1 MKKILITSINIIILV
16 LLAIPVFTFIKNVSS
31 QAAIASPVNSAN
43 SGLVNFNAANPGQA
57 GQSVNLTL
65 AEVAKHNQ
73 SNDCWLII
81 NNQVYDLSSYAPYHP
96 GGSAMLPY
104 CGREATAAYNDKD
117 GGGAPH
123 SQNAANLLTNYF
135 IGQLGQQSKNLSG
148 QPVAPPA
155 GINQLNREIE
165 DD

>member
-1 MKKILITSINIIILV
+1 MKKILIVAINIIILV
-16 LLAIPVFTFIKNVSS
+16 LLAIPVFTFVKNVSS

-43 SGLVNFNAANPGQA
+43 SGLVNFNAANPGQ
-57 GQSVNLTL
+57 SVNLTL

-73 SNDCWLII
+73 ANDCWLII
-81 NNQVYDLSSYAPYHP
+81 NNQVYDLSSYVPYHP
-96 GGSAMLPY
+96 GGNSMLSY
-104 CGREATAAYNDKD
+104 CGREATAAYNDKG

-155 GINQLNREIE
+155 GINELNREIE